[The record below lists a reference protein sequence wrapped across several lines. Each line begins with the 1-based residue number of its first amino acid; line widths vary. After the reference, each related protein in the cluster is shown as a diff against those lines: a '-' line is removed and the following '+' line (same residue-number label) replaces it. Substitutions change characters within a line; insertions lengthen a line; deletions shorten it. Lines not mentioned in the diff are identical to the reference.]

1 MTDPNLPHEDTEYLE
16 DSEDAEQPRWTD
28 GLLAPIPSA
37 VAALVLAMVSLMGQ
51 NLPLIG
57 VQAVLGQGFQRMSIP
72 DQGTYYLVWGVSALV
87 PIGVAALLAVK
98 SLRGAD
104 AGWPAHL
111 ARAALILAVVAAA
124 GAVLTTLGGLLH
136 TPF

>member
-1 MTDPNLPHEDTEYLE
+1 MTDPTMPPEGTAQRRW
-16 DSEDAEQPRWTD
+16 SE
-28 GLLAPIPSA
+28 GLLAPTPSA
-37 VAALVLAMVSLMGQ
+37 VAALVLAAVSLMGQ

-72 DQGTYYLVWGVSALV
+72 DQGTYYLIWGISALV

-98 SLRGAD
+98 SLRGSD

-111 ARAALILAVVAAA
+111 ARAALLLAAVAAA
-124 GAVLTTLGGLLH
+124 GAVLTTVGGLIH

>member
-1 MTDPNLPHEDTEYLE
+1 MTDPTLPDANAAQSRW
-16 DSEDAEQPRWTD
+16 SE
-28 GLLAPIPSA
+28 GLLAPAPSA
-37 VAALVLAMVSLMGQ
+37 VAAIVLAAVSLMGQ

-87 PIGVAALLAVK
+87 PLGLAALLALK
-98 SLRGAD
+98 SLRGSD

-111 ARAALILAVVAAA
+111 ARAALILAAVGAA
-124 GAVLTTLGGLLH
+124 GAVLTAVGGILH

>member
-1 MTDPNLPHEDTEYLE
+1 MTDPAVPHESTE
-16 DSEDAEQPRWTD
+16 QHRWSD
-28 GLLAPIPSA
+28 GLLAPTPSA
-37 VAALVLAMVSLMGQ
+37 VASLVLAAVSLMGQ

-72 DQGTYYLVWGVSALV
+72 DQGTYYLVWGISALV

-98 SLRGAD
+98 SLRGSG

-111 ARAALILAVVAAA
+111 ARAALILAAVAGV
-124 GAVLTTLGGLLH
+124 GAVLTAVGGILH
-136 TPF
+136 PPF

>member
-1 MTDPNLPHEDTEYLE
+1 MTDPAVPHESTERHRW
-16 DSEDAEQPRWTD
+16 SE
-28 GLLAPIPSA
+28 GLLAPTPAA
-37 VAALVLAMVSLMGQ
+37 VAALVLATVSLMGQ

-87 PIGVAALLAVK
+87 PIGVAALLAMR
-98 SLRGAD
+98 SLRGSD

-111 ARAALILAVVAAA
+111 ARAALILAAVAAA
-124 GAVLTTLGGLLH
+124 GAVLTAVGGILH
-136 TPF
+136 SPF